1 MQLLEDNPLADW
13 VELPA
18 ALAGLRYSA
27 LLCGVVRGAL
37 EMVNLD
43 VECAWVRDVLAGDD
57 ANEMRLKLL
66 SSAAEAYPYKDDD

>member
-1 MQLLEDNPLADW
+1 M
-13 VELPA
+13 
-18 ALAGLRYSA
+18 
-27 LLCGVVRGAL
+27 RGAL